1 METRVEMEKGVTRL
15 ETGEG
20 RSLWVLGGL
29 VTRKVSSEQTGGAY
43 SLFETVTQPGE
54 GVPPHLH
61 HREDELFYVLEGE
74 FEFFDN
80 GRTEIGGPGTFIYVP
95 KGNLHGFTNV
105 GSIPGRMLNSQTPG
119 GYHELFFEEIGEEA
133 TDLTTPPVM
142 EGPPDIERVVRI
154 AAKYGTEF
162 PPPPA

>member
-1 METRVEMEKGVTRL
+1 
-15 ETGEG
+15 
-20 RSLWVLGGL
+20 
-29 VTRKVSSEQTGGAY
+29 
-43 SLFETVTQPGE
+43 
-54 GVPPHLH
+54 
-61 HREDELFYVLEGE
+61 
-74 FEFFDN
+74 
-80 GRTEIGGPGTFIYVP
+80 
-95 KGNLHGFTNV
+95 
-105 GSIPGRMLNSQTPG
+105 MLNSQTPG